1 MRCDSWKSI
10 KKKTSLFDNLK
21 EPEEPRFWN
30 PANQTRNP
38 CQRKVE
44 RERGRDGGGRER
56 ERERNHWGGGEE
68 KRKAKGK

>member
-1 MRCDSWKSI
+1 M
-10 KKKTSLFDNLK
+10 FDNLK

-44 RERGRDGGGRER
+44 RERGRDGGGER